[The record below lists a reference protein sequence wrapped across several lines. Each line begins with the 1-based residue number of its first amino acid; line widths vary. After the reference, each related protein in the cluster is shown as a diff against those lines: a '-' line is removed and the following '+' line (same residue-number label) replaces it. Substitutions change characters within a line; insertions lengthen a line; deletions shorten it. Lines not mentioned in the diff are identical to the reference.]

1 MRMPAVLRRFAA
13 DTRGS
18 ISMETVIVMPVL
30 IWALMA
36 SFVYW
41 DTFRSKNAQ
50 MKATFAVADT
60 LSREMTGINTA
71 YITGMHAVFRYMMQT
86 SEPTWMRVTNVQYR
100 ASDDSYRVLW
110 SRSTNTTRAP
120 QLTHAT
126 LAQMRA
132 RLPLMANDDTILV
145 IETWR
150 EYEPVFNVGLGRRIF
165 GEFTVTRPRWLS
177 PIPLTS

>member
-1 MRMPAVLRRFAA
+1 MRMPAFLRRFAA

-41 DTFRSKNAQ
+41 DTFRNQNAH
-50 MKATFAVADT
+50 MKATFAVADM
-60 LSREMTGINTA
+60 LSREMTSINTA
-71 YITGMHAVFRYMMQT
+71 YIIGMHTVYRYMMQT
-86 SEPTWMRVTNVQYR
+86 TEPTWMRVTSVQYR

-110 SRSTNTTRAP
+110 SRSTNNSRAP

-126 LAQMRA
+126 LAAMRS
-132 RLPLMANDDTILV
+132 RLPLMASDDTV
-145 IETWR
+145 VVVETWR
-150 EYEPVFNVGLGRRIF
+150 EYEPVFNIGLGRRIF
-165 GEFTVTRPRWLS
+165 EQFTVTRPRWLS